1 MPPLGGSFVSRLV
14 ILGIVVVLAFTLLIL
29 SIQRIV
35 EKRMDYDHESEQAKA
50 QRNYEEFIASVED
63 DRGGPIDD
71 ELAGYYREEDQRRE
85 NDDHWG
91 NDPSQR
97 SEERKGWESDR
108 ENR

>member
-1 MPPLGGSFVSRLV
+1 VSRV
-14 ILGIVVVLAFTLLIL
+14 FILGIVVVLAFTLLIF

-71 ELAGYYREEDQRRE
+71 ELAGYYRDEE
-85 NDDHWG
+85 
-91 NDPSQR
+91 QR

-108 ENR
+108 EK